1 MQGTDS
7 YVVPDSPCIQ
17 PAPMQ
22 MFLHLALAVLVESVR
37 ALYSFL
43 LPGLHKETDV
53 SRPLSHVLKKER

>member
-1 MQGTDS
+1 
-7 YVVPDSPCIQ
+7 
-17 PAPMQ
+17 MQ